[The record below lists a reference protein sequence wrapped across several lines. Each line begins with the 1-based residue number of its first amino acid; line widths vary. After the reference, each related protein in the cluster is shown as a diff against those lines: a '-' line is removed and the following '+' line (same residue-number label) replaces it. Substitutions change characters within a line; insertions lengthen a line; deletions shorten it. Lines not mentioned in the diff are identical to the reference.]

1 MADRDPDPTDG
12 TDAPDGTN
20 TPRGTDVED
29 ATSATNATDV
39 FDRVTHS
46 TRVNVLRAL
55 ASAHATDPTD
65 PWLQY
70 NELRDAV
77 DVRDNGNFN
86 YHLDELADFVVKT
99 DAGYRLSRAGMELV
113 STIASGVLDTDYT
126 WGPVDAPGTC
136 PFCDDD
142 VVLHY
147 TDGKLHLTCGTP
159 DHAMPLGAPPSL
171 LETHPESDVVDKV
184 ALLEY
189 QWSETT
195 RQGVCTDCH
204 GEHRLHS
211 RDTRWN
217 KRTGELL
224 RPLDPTM
231 PKGADQNHHD
241 GVFVP
246 EHTKLLSAGKPVK
259 SSSSRL
265 ISGCLQAVT
274 DGVIRADNGPQLT
287 LPRGKQWIEIDLGKK
302 ARIHAV
308 MVWHA
313 PGSDRSYRDV
323 IVQLSPNRNFGQ
335 KARTIFNNDI
345 DNSSGVGRGLD
356 PEWTEGPNGKL
367 IEAGGLKARYV
378 RLYSSG
384 NSDNDRNHYTE
395 VRVYGTTRLP
405 QRDSEN

>member
-1 MADRDPDPTDG
+1 MGRTAYVSTALGLLCLALFGVGHGLLAGELPPLDVGD
-12 TDAPDGTN
+12 DAPRLEEPEEQQGQEEQTGPTADNHHCFVCHGNYRGETLTKVHAEAN
-20 TPRGTDVED
+20 IGCMQCHGSSDAHRGDEANITPP
-29 ATSATNATDV
+29 
-39 FDRVTHS
+39 DRM
-46 TRVNVLRAL
+46 
-55 ASAHATDPTD
+55 
-65 PWLQY
+65 
-70 NELRDAV
+70 
-77 DVRDNGNFN
+77 F
-86 YHLDELADFVVKT
+86 
-99 DAGYRLSRAGMELV
+99 
-113 STIASGVLDTDYT
+113 
-126 WGPVDAPGTC
+126 PVDKINSYCRTCHKKHDVAPEKMMNRWLDRAPHRT
-136 PFCDDD
+136 
-142 VVLHY
+142 
-147 TDGKLHLTCGTP
+147 
-159 DHAMPLGAPPSL
+159 GARR
-171 LETHPESDVVDKV
+171 T
-184 ALLEY
+184 
-189 QWSETT
+189 
-195 RQGVCTDCH
+195 VCTDCH